1 MRAVILLIS
10 VLFAATIVRAQNPAA
25 TEPPAGLQ
33 VVKYSWSKDRI
44 NWEGNPYNSTAEN
57 VFNARSRINQERRTG
72 TGTALE
78 QRQAR
83 DQKAEKDK
91 PPDPPRYVFSY
102 KVTVVNT
109 AAKGI
114 KEIDWDYLFKDSAT
128 GEELGRRAFTSVE
141 KIGPGKRKE
150 LSVLLTAPPTQRISV
165 KSLGQKEHDGMV
177 EQIIV
182 VRILYDD
189 GTTWQPR

>member
-1 MRAVILLIS
+1 MKAVVLLIL
-10 VLFAATIVRAQNPAA
+10 VLCAATVTRAQTPAA
-25 TEPPAGLQ
+25 PEPPALQ
-33 VVKYSWSKDRI
+33 VVKYSWTKDRI
-44 NWEGNPYNSTAEN
+44 NWEGNPFNSTAEN

-72 TGTALE
+72 TALE

-83 DQKAEKDK
+83 DQKADKDK
-91 PPDPPRYVFSY
+91 PPDPPRYVFNY
-102 KVTVVNT
+102 KLTVVNT
-109 AAKGI
+109 GTKAI
-114 KEIDWDYLFKDSAT
+114 REIDWDYLFKDAAT

-165 KSLGQKEHDGMV
+165 KSIGQKEHDGMIEHV
-177 EQIIV
+177 II

-189 GTTWQPR
+189 GTTWRAP